1 MVGGKESHVPQKL
14 LTRDEVAEWLQ
25 ISTVQLWRLT
35 NVQGVIP
42 YVRIGTKGIRF
53 READIEAYL
62 AKGMNKAR

>member
-42 YVRIGTKGIRF
+42 TFGSAPRESGFVRQTSRRTWP
-53 READIEAYL
+53 RE
-62 AKGMNKAR
+62 